1 MYTSVWCFKV
11 APYSKSW
18 TKEQNSF
25 QHWTKKTN
33 KPNTTTT
40 TPTKTTHPQL
50 HVKNFPES
58 KSQQVQRSNYQLL
71 CHSVSPGRPCCSPL
85 WAFRLC
91 WSSSSYKKNITSVT
105 QTDLLQVVC
114 YEISAKRMFNCVFTD
129 SIIKILV
136 GEKKTKNKQLHSL
149 CSCHKSYVFL
159 ELNFLTKMLE
169 QPRYI
174 S

>member
-1 MYTSVWCFKV
+1 MLKISQKANPSKFREVTTNCFV
-11 APYSKSW
+11 TQFHQADPAA
-18 TKEQNSF
+18 
-25 QHWTKKTN
+25 
-33 KPNTTTT
+33 
-40 TPTKTTHPQL
+40 L
-50 HVKNFPES
+50 HEPSGSAEVPA
-58 KSQQVQRSNYQLL
+58 LI
-71 CHSVSPGRPCCSPL
+71 
-85 WAFRLC
+85 
-91 WSSSSYKKNITSVT
+91 KKNITSVT